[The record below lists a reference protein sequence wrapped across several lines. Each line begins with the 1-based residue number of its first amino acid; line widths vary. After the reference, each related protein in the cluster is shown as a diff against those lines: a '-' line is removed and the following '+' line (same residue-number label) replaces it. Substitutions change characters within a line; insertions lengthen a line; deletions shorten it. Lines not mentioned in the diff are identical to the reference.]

1 MAELIAL
8 PLLALIVGAAWILGL
23 RWLGMYADPA
33 LLAWRRLARLRG
45 LEDRRGIGER
55 IGARLPLLRRLQS
68 ESDLGR
74 LLAIAGRGDTPTA
87 WLLRSLAGAGLVLVA
102 WLGLD
107 ELILVAEHQPGPPP
121 ALGLLVAGGVAT
133 AGYLHLRNQAQGRQ
147 RRLGRALADSLPH
160 LAVMTY
166 HHRLPIS
173 EALLV
178 FARCQRDP
186 GLHRFLS
193 EGEWHRLADEV
204 VDPLHPAA
212 AVTATAAVYERIGR
226 AYGIPMFVSLGAALQ
241 MVNERGLNSQQVLT
255 RLARDTLEDR
265 AAQAR
270 VVAAQTKTLIVV
282 PMGLMIIPIL
292 VLLGAPILSGLTG
305 LFAR

>member
-8 PLLALIVGAAWILGL
+8 PLLALIAGAAWILGL

-45 LEDRRGIGER
+45 LEDRRGFGER
-55 IGARLPLLRRLQS
+55 LGARLPLLRRMQS
-68 ESDLGR
+68 ETDVGR

-87 WLLRSLAGAGLVLVA
+87 WLLRNLAGAGFVLVA

-107 ELILVAEHQPGPPP
+107 ELILVTEHQPGPPP
-121 ALGLLVAGGVAT
+121 ALGLLVAGGLAA

-166 HHRLPIS
+166 HHRLPVS
-173 EALLV
+173 EALLI

-186 GLHRFLS
+186 SLHRFLS
-193 EGEWHRLADEV
+193 EGEWHRLAGHM
-204 VDPLHPAA
+204 VDPQRA
-212 AVTATAAVYERIGR
+212 AVPATAAMYERIGR

-265 AAQAR
+265 AAEAR